1 MLEFYAIMPNRFGGN
16 EMLEVYVFV
25 EKKKSL
31 FMKIL
36 TVVLFLAGAY
46 FMYATLV
53 GLFIFFAV
61 AIPFLAIAWYLH
73 TKQVEFEYSYFDG
86 EFRFAKI
93 FNKQKRKDL
102 RGYNIEDVIVLA
114 PEGDRSLYNYEKNP
128 QVKTRDLSSGYKNE
142 GKVYCLVAKTEESYE
157 MTRFEPDEKYL
168 DAVCVKYRQ
177 KVVR

>member
-1 MLEFYAIMPNRFGGN
+1 
-16 EMLEVYVFV
+16 MLEVYVFV

-36 TVVLFLAGAY
+36 TALLFLAGAY

-53 GLFIFFAV
+53 GLLIFFAV
-61 AIPFLAIAWYLH
+61 AVPFLAIAWYLH

-86 EFRFAKI
+86 DFRFAKI
-93 FNKQKRKDL
+93 YNKQKRKDL
-102 RGYNIEDVIVLA
+102 RGYDVEDVIVIA
-114 PEGDRSLYNYEKNP
+114 PEGDRSLHKYEKNP

-142 GKVYCLVAKTEESYE
+142 GKVYCLVAKTEERYE
-157 MTRFEPDEKYL
+157 MTKFEPDEKYL

>member
-1 MLEFYAIMPNRFGGN
+1 MLEICAIMPNRFGGT

-25 EKKKSL
+25 DKKKSL
-31 FMKIL
+31 AMKIL
-36 TVVLFLAGAY
+36 TAFLFFAGAY
-46 FMYATLV
+46 FMYATIL
-53 GLFIFFAV
+53 GLLLYFAIAV
-61 AIPFLAIAWYLH
+61 PLLAIAWHLH

-102 RGYNIEDVIVLA
+102 RGYNVEDVIVIA
-114 PEGDRSLYNYEKNP
+114 PEGDRSLHNYENNP

-142 GKVYCLVAKTEESYE
+142 SKVYCLVAKTEERYE
-157 MTRFEPDEKYL
+157 MTKFEPDEKYL
-168 DAVCVKYRQ
+168 DAVCIKYRQ